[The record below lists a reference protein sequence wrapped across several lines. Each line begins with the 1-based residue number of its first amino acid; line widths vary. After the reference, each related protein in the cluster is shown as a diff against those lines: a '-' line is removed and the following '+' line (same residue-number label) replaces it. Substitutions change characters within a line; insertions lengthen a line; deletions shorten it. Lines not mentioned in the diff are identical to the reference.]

1 MAAYRTDQ
9 QESIVAETVM
19 ITGAGGDQI
28 RAFVAR
34 PTTPGPHPAMV
45 LIHHAPGWDDWYKE
59 ATFRFARRGYQAICP
74 NLYERLG
81 HGTVEDV
88 MVLMRAAG
96 GVPDA
101 QVVEDVVAS
110 AKYVK
115 ALPDNNGKV
124 GLIGTCSGGRHTFLT
139 VCQSTEFAAAAD
151 LWGGG
156 VVVTKPE
163 DLTPMR
169 PVAPIDMTANLTCP
183 LLGIFGNED
192 RSPTPEQVDQ
202 HEAALKAHGKDYEF
216 HRYDGAGHGFFYY
229 DRPAYRQEQAVDGW
243 SKVWAFFEKHLA

>member
-1 MAAYRTDQ
+1 VPYRTDQ
-9 QESIVAETVM
+9 QEGIAAETVM
-19 ITGAGGDQI
+19 VTGANGDSI
-28 RAFVAR
+28 RAFYAR
-34 PTTPGPHPAMV
+34 PTAPGPVPGVV

-59 ATFRFARRGYQAICP
+59 ATFRFARRGYAAICP

-88 MVLMRAAG
+88 MVSVRAAG

-101 QVVEDVVAS
+101 QVVADVAAS
-110 AKYVK
+110 AQYLK
-115 ALPDNNGKV
+115 AQANSNGKV
-124 GLIGTCSGGRHTFLT
+124 GVIGSCSGGRHAYLAA
-139 VCQSTEFAAAAD
+139 CQSDEFTAIVD

-156 VVVTKPE
+156 VVAKPE
-163 DLTPMR
+163 DLNEKR
-169 PVAPIDMTANLTCP
+169 PVAPIDLTPNLEIP

-192 RSPTPEQVDQ
+192 RSPSPEQVNQ
-202 HEAALKAHGKDYEF
+202 HEEALKAQGKQYEF

-243 SKVWAFFEKHLA
+243 NKVWTFFEQHLA

>member
-1 MAAYRTDQ
+1 MAYRTDQ

-19 ITGAGGDQI
+19 ITGAGGDPI

-34 PTTPGPHPAMV
+34 PTNLERVPGVV

-59 ATFRFARRGYQAICP
+59 ATFRFARRGYAAICP

-88 MVLMRAAG
+88 LVQVRAAG

-110 AKYVK
+110 AKYLK
-115 ALPDNNGKV
+115 AHPGASGKV
-124 GLIGTCSGGRHTFLT
+124 GVFGTCSGGRHTYLAA
-139 VCQSTEFAAAAD
+139 CQSTEFAAAAD

-156 VVVTKPE
+156 VVMRAE
-163 DLTPMR
+163 DLNEKR
-169 PVAPIDMTANLTCP
+169 PVAPIDLTADLSCP

-202 HEAALKAHGKDYEF
+202 HEAALKEHGKEYEF

-229 DRPAYRQEQAVDGW
+229 DRGAYRQEQAVDGW
-243 SKVWAFFEKHLA
+243 NKVWAFFEKHLA